1 MQMSVEELTVSH
13 SKIERSIDPITRAIN
28 DCESFSA
35 MKTALRAIVED
46 SLQRVDKEDTVN
58 ILNWGLQ
65 EKYLVAEKAKMSD
78 YGPIIPMMFKSL
90 EQSRYYRQ
98 VEHLLLQ
105 KV

>member
-1 MQMSVEELTVSH
+1 VNDD
-13 SKIERSIDPITRAIN
+13 IIAASIAPIIQATGEG
-28 DCESFSA
+28 DSFA
-35 MKTALRAIVED
+35 ALKAALRCVVED

-65 EKYLVAEKAKMSD
+65 RKYLDAEKTKTSD

-90 EQSRYYRQ
+90 EKSEHYRE
-98 VEHLLLQ
+98 VEGLLLQ